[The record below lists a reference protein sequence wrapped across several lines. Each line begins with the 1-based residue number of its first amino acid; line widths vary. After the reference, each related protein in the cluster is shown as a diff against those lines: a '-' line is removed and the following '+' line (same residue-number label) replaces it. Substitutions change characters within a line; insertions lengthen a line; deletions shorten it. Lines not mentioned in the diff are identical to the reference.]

1 MRPVRARFSRVG
13 IGISG
18 ALLALSLFAIAPARA
33 VELTPMVGY
42 QWGGT
47 LDYPSGSVHIDAA
60 MSYGGSIGAMVQP
73 GTFVEIGY
81 MYQGSKLI
89 GQPRTG
95 PDFTFFDL
103 GTHYLQLSGLRYLRE
118 SRVTPYIIGGM
129 GMTVFDPLSSQYGDF
144 DSQTLFSMSLGG
156 GLHVDMGPRVAL
168 RLQSRLLIPI
178 NWASGGLY
186 FGTGG
191 GGISV
196 SGGSAIAQGDAT
208 LGLALKLG
216 Q

>member
-1 MRPVRARFSRVG
+1 MRHTT
-13 IGISG
+13 G
-18 ALLALSLFAIAPARA
+18 ALLALAATVFLAIAPARA

-47 LDYPSGSVHIDAA
+47 LQYPNGDVHINAA
-60 MSYGGSIGAMVQP
+60 MSYGGAIGATVEP
-73 GTFVEIGY
+73 GTFVEVGY

-89 GQPRTG
+89 GRPRTG
-95 PDFTFFDL
+95 PDITFLDL
-103 GTHYLQLSGLRYLRE
+103 GTHYLQLSGIRYLRE
-118 SRVTPYIIGGM
+118 SRATPYVIGGL
-129 GMTVFDPLSSQYGDF
+129 GMTVFDPHSSQYGDF
-144 DSQTLFSMSLGG
+144 DSQTMFSMSLGG
-156 GLHVDMGPRVAL
+156 GLHVDMGSRVAL

-178 NWASGGLY
+178 NFASGGLY

-191 GGISV
+191 GGVSV
-196 SGGSAIAQGDAT
+196 SGGTALPQGDAT